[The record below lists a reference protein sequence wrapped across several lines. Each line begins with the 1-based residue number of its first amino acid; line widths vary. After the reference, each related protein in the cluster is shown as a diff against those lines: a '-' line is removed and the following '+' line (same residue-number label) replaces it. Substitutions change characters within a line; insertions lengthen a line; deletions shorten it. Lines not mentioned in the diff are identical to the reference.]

1 MAFVRKNFER
11 VGGGVQKLFM
21 YAAGADTIAT
31 VDTDA
36 YFNEVADEIDA
47 GDVIIC
53 KTNNNATLDNLMVTS
68 ARSVK
73 PVVTVGLEGLAA
85 D

>member
-11 VGGGVQKLFM
+11 VAGGIQQLFM

-36 YFNEVADEIDA
+36 YFNEVADEINA
-47 GDVIIC
+47 GDVVIV
-53 KTNNNATLDNLMVTS
+53 KGNNNGTLDNLQFTS
-68 ARSVK
+68 ARGVT
-73 PVVTVGLEGLAA
+73 PVVTSGLEGLAA